1 MLQSQRSDACLQ
13 DGDPDLALES
23 CEFWSAFCEARL
35 SPELLQPHLQTLIPV
50 LLKNMVY
57 EEDDEEVGQGGAHC
71 CLLRLCCGMK
81 GPQHLQVWRGVGQ
94 GCMQLLLVGICRSKQ
109 SCQSCNSSR
118 HLSCPVPQGSMQM
131 RDACLKACL
140 PGLKFCSGLV
150 SELSS
155 IGRWPPHTCG
165 TARQYRAAAYG
176 CRCWMQRQQS
186 SQPPATAALA
196 MMISTSSPST
206 TSER

>member
-71 CLLRLCCGMK
+71 CLLRLCRGMK

-118 HLSCPVPQGSMQM
+118 HLPCPVPQGSMQM

-155 IGRWPPHTCG
+155 IGRWPPYTCG
-165 TARQYRAAAYG
+165 LPVPCGCIWLQVLDAEAAEQPAASNGCARNDDQHLKPFHH
-176 CRCWMQRQQS
+176 Q
-186 SQPPATAALA
+186 
-196 MMISTSSPST
+196 
-206 TSER
+206 